1 MVKSLRSA
9 KENETR
15 ARIIASATRE
25 IDEFGI
31 LGLRMARIAKNS
43 GVTIPLI
50 SKYFGGRD
58 GLLAVALGDWYE
70 NFVTQF
76 RARIDMWID
85 SSEKLKLEEFAIL
98 APKPK
103 QNEYRKIREF
113 RLQVLAVAIE
123 NEELGERIRK
133 ITSDAYEWTNDAI
146 QRGREKLPAD
156 DSNFDERIFSL
167 LLFNVMYVFT
177 DLVSTEDINDVEYSR
192 FIVDLVR
199 ASSLY
204 RGKQN

>member
-1 MVKSLRSA
+1 MVKSLKSA

-15 ARIIASATRE
+15 ARIIANAIGE

-31 LGLRMARIAKNS
+31 LGLRMSRIAKNA

-76 RARIDMWID
+76 REPIDTWID
-85 SSEKLKLEEFAIL
+85 TSEKLTLEEYAIL

-103 QNEYRKIREF
+103 QNEYRKTREF

-123 NEELGERIRK
+123 NKELGDRIRK
-133 ITSDAYEWTNDAI
+133 ITSDAYAWTNDAVR
-146 QRGREKLPAD
+146 RGREKLPAD
-156 DSNFDERIFSL
+156 DRNFDERIFSL

-177 DLVSTEDINDVEYSR
+177 DLVSTEAINDVEYSR

-199 ASSLY
+199 ASSLH
-204 RGKQN
+204 RGERN

>member
-1 MVKSLRSA
+1 
-9 KENETR
+9 
-15 ARIIASATRE
+15 
-25 IDEFGI
+25 
-31 LGLRMARIAKNS
+31 
-43 GVTIPLI
+43 
-50 SKYFGGRD
+50 
-58 GLLAVALGDWYE
+58 
-70 NFVTQF
+70 
-76 RARIDMWID
+76 MWID

-146 QRGREKLPAD
+146 RRGREKLPAD
-156 DSNFDERIFSL
+156 DSNFDKRIFSL

-177 DLVSTEDINDVEYSR
+177 DLVSTEAINDVEYSR

>member
-1 MVKSLRSA
+1 MAKSLKVA
-9 KENETR
+9 KEHETR
-15 ARIIASATRE
+15 ARIVASATRE
-25 IDEFGI
+25 IDEVGI
-31 LGLRMARIAKNS
+31 LGLRMARIAKNA

-146 QRGREKLPAD
+146 RRGREKLPAD

-177 DLVSTEDINDVEYSR
+177 DLVSTEAINDVEYSR

>member
-1 MVKSLRSA
+1 MVKSLKSA

-25 IDEFGI
+25 IGEFGI
-31 LGLRMARIAKNS
+31 LGLRMSRIAKNA

-58 GLLAVALGDWYE
+58 GLLAFALGDWYE

-76 RARIDMWID
+76 REPIDTWID
-85 SSEKLKLEEFAIL
+85 TSEKLTLEEYAIL

-103 QNEYRKIREF
+103 QNEYRKTREF

-123 NEELGERIRK
+123 NKELGDRIRK
-133 ITSDAYEWTNDAI
+133 ITSDAYTWTNDAVR
-146 QRGREKLPAD
+146 RGREKLPAD

-177 DLVSTEDINDVEYSR
+177 DLVSTEAIKDIEYSR

-199 ASSLY
+199 ASSLH
-204 RGKQN
+204 RGERN

>member
-1 MVKSLRSA
+1 MVKSLKSA

-15 ARIIASATRE
+15 ARIIANAIGE

-31 LGLRMARIAKNS
+31 LGLRMSRIAKGA

-58 GLLAVALGDWYE
+58 GLLAVALGEWYE
-70 NFVTQF
+70 NYVTQF
-76 RARIDMWID
+76 RESIDTWID
-85 SSEKLKLEEFAIL
+85 SSDNVTLEEFAIL

-103 QNEYRKIREF
+103 QNEYRKTREF

-123 NEELGERIRK
+123 NKELGDRIRK
-133 ITSDAYEWTNDAI
+133 ITSDAYAWTNDAI
-146 QRGREKLPAD
+146 RRGREKLPAD
-156 DSNFDERIFSL
+156 DRNFDERIFSL

-177 DLVSTEDINDVEYSR
+177 DLVSTEEINDVEYSR

-199 ASSLY
+199 ASSLH
-204 RGKQN
+204 RGERN